1 MDWYLASPVFIPS
14 NRISSG
20 EGRRVLHGLRESA
33 EAFERFE
40 NTYTQK
46 EEELYIIRQYFA
58 ADEYI

>member
-1 MDWYLASPVFIPS
+1 M
-14 NRISSG
+14 
-20 EGRRVLHGLRESA
+20 LHGLRESA